1 MTSRSNVDSTLFGDN
16 TARSRKLRMSGRR
29 QIGSDGE
36 PVTHPIVISRTELQR
51 MMASTK
57 IQTDA
62 EIRQERELQKAA
74 QEEKMRES
82 KLRRERMELKEAQ
95 RKAALPKSKLQLRR
109 IEEAKRIKAHAN
121 QLVQEREDDVKTMNA
136 MVQYSRTVAIRDAQ
150 LREKKLIARKKILE
164 EKREGIL
171 MEIARIKQVKKY
183 IDRENRVRA
192 KARKDREHIEIQI
205 AARAEKVKQEH
216 EAKLREQ
223 KRMADRMA
231 AMDKME
237 EERRSEKRAQAKILL
252 DDILEDN
259 RRQIAHRK
267 KLRQM
272 DIEEDLRIHQYQL
285 DLQAK
290 QKRLE
295 EEKEAKAKERTLKIA
310 RMRAAQK
317 KNQDKQAALDALRA
331 KRAAEENERRAR
343 ERDLKEAREK
353 AKAVEKL
360 QEFRLMQKAAK
371 KASVAAADELN
382 RQEFYRN
389 ADQRRKELAKVKKE
403 QELEEKKRNAHKL
416 SLLADINERERKAKA
431 AQQAFV
437 KLGIAAERE
446 KEAHLA
452 HLNGIKAKKIQE
464 LRETG
469 VPERYLSELDGFD
482 PRKVLLADYKKG
494 L

>member
-1 MTSRSNVDSTLFGDN
+1 MG
-16 TARSRKLRMSGRR
+16 
-29 QIGSDGE
+29 
-36 PVTHPIVISRTELQR
+36 
-51 MMASTK
+51 ASTK

-74 QEEKMRES
+74 EEEKMRES
-82 KLRRERMELKEAQ
+82 KMRRQRMELKEAQ

-183 IDRENRVRA
+183 IDRENRVRT
-192 KARKDREHIEIQI
+192 KAKDREHIEIQI
-205 AARAEKVKQEH
+205 AARAEKVKREM

-237 EERRSEKRAQAKILL
+237 EERRSEKRAQAKVLL

-285 DLQAK
+285 DLQEK

-360 QEFRLMQKAAK
+360 QEFRLMQKKAK

-382 RQEFYRN
+382 RQEFYAN
-389 ADQRRKELAKVKKE
+389 ADRRRKGLAKVKKE
-403 QELEEKKRNAHKL
+403 QEKEEKKRNAHKL
-416 SLLADINERERKAKA
+416 SLIADINERERKKKE

-437 KLGIAAERE
+437 KLGIAAEKE